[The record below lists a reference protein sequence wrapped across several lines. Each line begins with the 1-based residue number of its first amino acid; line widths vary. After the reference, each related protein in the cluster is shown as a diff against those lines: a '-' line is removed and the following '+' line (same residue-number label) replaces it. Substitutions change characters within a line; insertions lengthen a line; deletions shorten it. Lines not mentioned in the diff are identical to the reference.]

1 MHKTMLAALIVGA
14 SALSVPAFAQVNLG
28 GAAQVGAGATTG
40 AVVPHAMQPI
50 NQTRAQTAQTQHRAD
65 RQTKRMTHT
74 TAGRTRSA
82 IDHNGHAN
90 AGIAMG
96 DSIDA
101 STGSTHPSAT
111 TGARVDAGVD
121 AGSAAD
127 QADQTGQRI
136 GHQASDTTHA
146 AMQTTDRAAGS
157 TGNTVNQTRS
167 GQAVDAD
174 ANVRV
179 EAAAHGH

>member
-1 MHKTMLAALIVGA
+1 MHKTLLAALIVGA

-28 GAAQVGAGATTG
+28 GDAQVGAGATTG

-50 NQTRAQTAQTQHRAD
+50 NQTRAQTAQTLHRAD

-74 TAGRTRSA
+74 TADRTRSA

-90 AGIAMG
+90 AGVATG

-101 STGSTHPSAT
+101 GTGNTHTSAT
-111 TGARVDAGVD
+111 TGARVAAGVD
-121 AGSAAD
+121 AGAA
-127 QADQTGQRI
+127 ANQTGRRI
-136 GHQASDTTHA
+136 GHQARDTTHA

-157 TGNTVNQTRS
+157 AGDAVNQTSS
-167 GQAVDAD
+167 GQSVDAD
-174 ANVRV
+174 ANVRAK
-179 EAAAHGH
+179 AAAHGH